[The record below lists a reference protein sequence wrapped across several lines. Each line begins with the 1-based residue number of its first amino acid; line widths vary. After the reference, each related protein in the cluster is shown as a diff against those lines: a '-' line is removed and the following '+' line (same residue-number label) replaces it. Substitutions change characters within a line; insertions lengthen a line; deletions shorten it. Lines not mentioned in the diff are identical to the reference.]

1 MLLKHA
7 SGSKEVYVVS
17 NCYPS
22 NHAYSSWQAVFSPV
36 LTKADGSEPSLSIY
50 LSLFLVFVFVRVR
63 VLQSNLD
70 YRLTRADLLCAFSQY
85 GHVLEV
91 SSSSLNSDPFHTRHT
106 PTHELVLP
114 LMHVFWLHF
123 FHFKIDEYVVLLD
136 NPK

>member
-1 MLLKHA
+1 MRKIVFFSPLLVATAIMLLKHA

-63 VLQSNLD
+63 V
-70 YRLTRADLLCAFSQY
+70 
-85 GHVLEV
+85 
-91 SSSSLNSDPFHTRHT
+91 
-106 PTHELVLP
+106 
-114 LMHVFWLHF
+114 
-123 FHFKIDEYVVLLD
+123 
-136 NPK
+136 